1 MDGRVYSFSTD
12 CAWPS
17 LDSCLQ
23 NTSVA
28 ALPVIVPSSQKVSS
42 AFLKVC
48 YLYASMTKYP
58 SDSLQSDNAQGV
70 VSKPPRTASYG
81 LKYAIIVKANSFYDS
96 GTSYLFALMLLRY
109 VSDLFLRR

>member
-1 MDGRVYSFSTD
+1 MNCYITFVVDGRVYSFSTD

-42 AFLKVC
+42 AFLKGC

-58 SDSLQSDNAQGV
+58 SDSLH
-70 VSKPPRTASYG
+70 SKNRLTQ
-81 LKYAIIVKANSFYDS
+81 VTRNQ
-96 GTSYLFALMLLRY
+96 
-109 VSDLFLRR
+109 